1 MNNLEDFWKLTA
13 GFGIP
18 KLSDFI
24 LDLDN
29 GELRYIQS
37 RTKISSNWEQTTPE
51 YQIFS
56 IYINRVAV
64 FLSDIKNIEPT
75 LKIGELNTSFK
86 AKKIF
91 F

>member
-37 RTKISSNWEQTTPE
+37 RTKILSNWEQTPPE
-51 YQIFS
+51 
-56 IYINRVAV
+56 
-64 FLSDIKNIEPT
+64 
-75 LKIGELNTSFK
+75 
-86 AKKIF
+86 
-91 F
+91 